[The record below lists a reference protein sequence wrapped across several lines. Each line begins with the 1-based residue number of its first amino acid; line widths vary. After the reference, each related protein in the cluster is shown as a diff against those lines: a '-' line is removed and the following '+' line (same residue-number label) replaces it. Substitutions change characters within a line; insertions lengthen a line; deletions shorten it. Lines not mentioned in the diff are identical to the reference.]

1 MSDRNLQHEEA
12 TSLQHSNPTQT
23 IRGNYDRNSQPRPGE
38 RLVCVPDGSGRN
50 PDARGRDLRT
60 QTQFLG
66 SRAHEGGNESQ
77 FPGDLLGAH
86 KAVGSRKCDK
96 ADAEA
101 LIQAWG
107 KFNSVSIERDYVES
121 AEVEPMPVKK
131 LSPIAGIIIA
141 IPISITLWAVMFLIA
156 KVIYEA
162 VR

>member
-1 MSDRNLQHEEA
+1 
-12 TSLQHSNPTQT
+12 
-23 IRGNYDRNSQPRPGE
+23 
-38 RLVCVPDGSGRN
+38 
-50 PDARGRDLRT
+50 
-60 QTQFLG
+60 
-66 SRAHEGGNESQ
+66 
-77 FPGDLLGAH
+77 
-86 KAVGSRKCDK
+86 VGSRKCDK